1 MTVGRITGIHENL
14 MSDTISQLP
23 LTVDLDGTLI
33 RSDLLLESYLL
44 ALATDPLHVLVRT
57 PGQYLRGPAALK
69 HWLAGRCEID
79 PAHLPYDR
87 NVLDYIEQQKRE
99 GREVHL
105 VSASNERLVA
115 QVAQHLGLFD
125 SYKGSTPENNMKGAL
140 KAQWLAERFPDGF
153 EYVGDSGADLAVWER
168 SSGAV
173 LVGPAIRRRA
183 AVKVPVTAEISHET
197 GGWTAWLKVLRVH
210 QWAKNALIFVPLLL
224 SGELSL
230 ENVAASTLAFV
241 FFGLVA
247 SAGYV
252 INDLLDLQADR
263 AHWSKKHRPLASGM
277 VSGFH
282 ALFAAVG
289 LVGLG
294 LVGMALV
301 SPAAGVLLAAYLLL
315 TLGYSM
321 KIKQLPFVDLV
332 ALGVLFTLRVTVGI
346 AVMGH
351 EYSAWL
357 LTFSLFFF
365 FSLSAIKRT
374 VELRRSPDKQPSVV
388 RRGYIPEDLSL
399 VQSFGVSF
407 SAASLVIMTLYLDN
421 EAMGSG
427 VYSNADWLWAVPL
440 VILLWLCRVWF
451 VASRGELNDDPVVF
465 AIKDR
470 LSWLCAVAAGFSVLL
485 AHLT

>member
-1 MTVGRITGIHENL
+1 MPESTN
-14 MSDTISQLP
+14 QLAIA
-23 LTVDLDGTLI
+23 VDLDGTLI

-44 ALATDPLHVLVRT
+44 ALATDPWRTLLRT
-57 PGQYLRGPAALK
+57 PRHYLRGPASLK
-69 HWLAGRCEID
+69 HWLAEQSCID
-79 PAHLPYDR
+79 AACLPYDR
-87 NVLDYIEQQKRE
+87 NVLDYVDREKRK

-105 VSASNERLVA
+105 VSASNEKLVA
-115 QVAQHLGLFD
+115 QVAEHLGLFD
-125 SYKGSTPENNMKGAL
+125 GYQGSTPENNMKGKL
-140 KAQWLAERFPDGF
+140 KAQWLADRFPDGF

-173 LVGPAIRRRA
+173 LVGSAIARRGAVKA
-183 AVKVPVTAEISHET
+183 AVIEEIQHES
-197 GGWTAWLKVLRVH
+197 GGWAAWLKLLRLH

-224 SGELSL
+224 SGEISPG
-230 ENVAASTLAFV
+230 NITASVLAFL

-277 VSGFH
+277 ISGFH
-282 ALFAAVG
+282 AIFASVTLIAVG
-289 LVGLG
+289 IS
-294 LVGMALV
+294 GMAIV
-301 SPAAGVLLAAYLLL
+301 SIPAAAFLIVYLAL
-315 TLGYSM
+315 TLFYSM

-332 ALGVLFTLRVTVGI
+332 VLGVLFTLRVAVGI

-374 VELRRSPDKQPSVV
+374 VELRRSLDRELPSVA
-388 RRGYIPEDLSL
+388 RRGYVPEDLSL

-421 EAMGSG
+421 EAMRSG
-427 VYSNADWLWAVPL
+427 VYSSAQWLWAVPL

-451 VASRGELNDDPVVF
+451 VASRGVLDDDPVVF

-470 LSWLCAVAAGFSVLL
+470 LSWLCAAGVGLSVLL
-485 AHLT
+485 AHLA